1 MYLFFSS
8 RGSRSLAALGG
19 PSPRG
24 RRTAASRGPPTCT
37 THPGLNKKIVKVWD
51 VVLLLVVSPP
61 LLPSERAFL
70 EAMKSVEIPIDE
82 V

>member
-1 MYLFFSS
+1 MHY
-8 RGSRSLAALGG
+8 A
-19 PSPRG
+19 
-24 RRTAASRGPPTCT
+24 
-37 THPGLNKKIVKVWD
+37 PGVNKKIVKVWD

-61 LLPSERAFL
+61 LLPNERAFL